1 MILREMTGVINDDAL
16 FTQRPRPDDAPVGE
30 PPEDEEIEEGSD
42 CGCGCGGAPGGC
54 GGGKSGTV
62 KATVLFKRGLY
73 EIIEDAINVYDQY
86 EDADEISDEM
96 IAEIEHFNKA
106 LKAFRR

>member
-1 MILREMTGVINDDAL
+1 MILREMTDVINDDAL
-16 FTQRPRPDDAPVGE
+16 FTQRTRPDDAPVGE

-62 KATVLFKRGLY
+62 KATVLFVSF
-73 EIIEDAINVYDQY
+73 A
-86 EDADEISDEM
+86 S
-96 IAEIEHFNKA
+96 A
-106 LKAFRR
+106 LRLPAASLNLPLTTLTVPDPVLGVKVTV